1 MNDIP
6 LTEDMFDNAAVLE
19 QRINQ
24 SMIRRGEIK
33 EAQTRRKSLSRYIV
47 NVFPLVKFL
56 LDVGEMAAQVTLIQ
70 LRAVSD

>member
-1 MNDIP
+1 
-6 LTEDMFDNAAVLE
+6 MFDNAAVLE

-24 SMIRRGEIK
+24 SMIRRSEIK